1 MSDNRRHLAGRHF
14 LQIPG
19 PSNVPDSVL
28 RAMAQPVIDH
38 RGPEFPELTR
48 RILDKLKAV
57 FRTESHVFIYPTSGT
72 GGWECALLN
81 ALSPGDKVLAFET
94 GHFATLWKDVAEKLG
109 LHIIW
114 MPGDWRHGI
123 KASLVEQK
131 LSEDYDREIKAVLA
145 VHTETST
152 GVTSCIPDIRAA
164 MDKVKHPALLMV
176 DAVSSLACSDFRHD
190 EWGVDITV
198 SASQKGLMLPPGLS
212 FNAVSEEAMSRSKQ
226 SESLHSYWRW
236 DAMAEHNARG
246 YFPYT
251 PGTNLLYGLDEAL
264 RLIHAE
270 GLDNVIARHAR
281 LAEATRIAVS
291 AWGLFNVC
299 MNEKEFCNSTT
310 AVFAPDHNDADEL
323 RRIVLERFNMS
334 LGTGLGLLKGQIFR
348 IGHLGDFNELMLLG
362 TLSGVEMGL
371 KLADMPYTPGGV
383 QAAMDFLASQA
394 TGDDQ
399 IGRPLQD

>member
-1 MSDNRRHLAGRHF
+1 MSETSPYQAGRHF

-19 PSNVPDSVL
+19 PSNVPDRIL

-38 RGPEFPELTR
+38 RGPEFPELTL
-48 RILDKLKAV
+48 RILKKLKAV
-57 FRTESHVFIYPTSGT
+57 FQTQSHVFIYPASGT

-94 GHFATLWKDVAEKLG
+94 GHFASLWKNVAEKLG

-123 KASLVEQK
+123 KPSLVEQK
-131 LSEDYDREIKAVLA
+131 LSEDYHHEIKAVLA

-152 GVTSCIPDIRAA
+152 GVTSRIPEIRAA

-176 DAVSSLACSDFRHD
+176 DAVSSLACSDYRHD

-212 FNAVSEEAMSRSKQ
+212 FNAVSEEALQRASS

-251 PGTNLLYGLDEAL
+251 PATNLLYGLDEAL
-264 RLIHAE
+264 TLIHQE
-270 GLDNVIARHAR
+270 GLENVIARHAR
-281 LAEATRIAVS
+281 LAEATRIAVMG
-291 AWGLFNVC
+291 WELDNVC
-299 MNEKEFCNSTT
+299 VDENEYCNSTT
-310 AVFAPDHNDADEL
+310 AVFVPEGEDADEL
-323 RRIVLERFNMS
+323 REIILKRFNMS
-334 LGTGLGLLKGQIFR
+334 LGTGLGLLKGRIFR
-348 IGHLGDFNELMLLG
+348 IGHLGDFNELMLMG
-362 TLSGVEMGL
+362 TLAGVEMGL
-371 KLADMPYTPGGV
+371 KLADIPHKPRGV
-383 QAAMDFLASQA
+383 RAAMEFL
-394 TGDDQ
+394 
-399 IGRPLQD
+399 IR